1 MPQSQNSQPKFHQND
16 GRFKPVFH
24 WDDKRVSL
32 IQVDEIDLEKSM
44 KEKAKGTSIY
54 ELLERYGDPELIPGY
69 GQGVTTSRSDQNI
82 DCDLT
87 DIPEFGTDILN
98 AQLAQAE
105 AELAKQKEVA
115 AKAAEDAAKAKAA
128 AEAAEKARQE
138 AINKLL
144 AEKAKGES
152 K

>member
-1 MPQSQNSQPKFHQND
+1 MLQSANDQKKFHVDNP
-16 GRFKPVFH
+16 RFKPVFR
-24 WDDKRVSL
+24 WDEERVSL

-54 ELLERYGDPELIPGY
+54 DLLERYGDPELIPGY
-69 GQGVTTSRSDQNI
+69 GEGVTTSRDNKNI
-82 DCDLT
+82 DLDLT
-87 DIPEFGTDILN
+87 NVPEFGTEILN

-105 AELAKQKEVA
+105 AELAKQKEAA
-115 AKAAEDAAKAKAA
+115 AKAAEEAAKAKAA

-144 AEKAKGES
+144 AEKGEN